1 MASSSFVPFIQH
13 LFAGSGSLAGAAVGM
28 TIGIFEQVCASRV
41 NGVAVAAAA
50 TGASSS
56 MGAIFGSVVGQSFTS
71 ALSGSTT
78 ATFTCATLS
87 WLLRQ
92 LI

>member
-1 MASSSFVPFIQH
+1 MASSFVPFVQNM
-13 LFAGSGSLAGAAVGM
+13 FSGSGSLAGAAVGM
-28 TIGIFEQVCASRV
+28 TIGFFGQVVGRG
-41 NGVAVAAAA
+41 NGFNVAAAA

-56 MGAIFGSVVGQSFTS
+56 MGAIFGSVVGQTFTS

-78 ATFTCATLS
+78 ATLTCATLS

-92 LI
+92 FI